1 MDEYLQDRYKNLVE
15 KMVEEGSLP
24 RALFKYRSLSSIN
37 TYKIFVNKKLHF
49 SAPKDFNDPFDC
61 KINASISNTDVFAQS
76 FAKCGSN
83 EDVKLVIENGYDIN
97 NTIDK
102 VLNSKGIC
110 SFSKKKDNIL
120 MWSHYADSHRGI
132 CLEFDITEDY
142 DFFVFPIIIKYE
154 REYPKID
161 VSKTRD
167 KVGEK
172 LLTTKYEGWQ
182 YEQEVRIY
190 KEAYGEYEFK
200 PTSLKAIYFGCKVED
215 SERKNLYE
223 FIRGI
228 ECFGHVEFY
237 KGKVSEFEYKINFD
251 LFRV

>member
-1 MDEYLQDRYKNLVE
+1 MDEILQDRYKKLV
-15 KMVEEGSLP
+15 KQMVEEGKLP
-24 RALFKYRSLSSIN
+24 RALFKYRCLSSIN
-37 TYKIFVNKKLHF
+37 TYKIFVNKKLYF
-49 SAPKDFNDPFDC
+49 STPKDFNDPFDC
-61 KINASISNTDVFAQS
+61 KIDALISNTDVFVQS
-76 FAKCGSN
+76 LAKYGSN
-83 EDVKLVIENGYDIN
+83 EGVMPAIENGYNIN
-97 NTIDK
+97 NTIGK
-102 VLNSKGIC
+102 VVNRKGIC
-110 SFSKKKDNIL
+110 CFSKEKDNIL

-154 REYPKID
+154 RGYPKID
-161 VSKTRD
+161 VSETRGN
-167 KVGEK
+167 VGKE

-190 KEAYGEYEFK
+190 KEAYREYEFK

-237 KGKVSEFEYKINFD
+237 KGKVSESEYKIDFNPCI
-251 LFRV
+251 V

>member
-1 MDEYLQDRYKNLVE
+1 MDEYLQDRYKKLV
-15 KMVEEGSLP
+15 KQMVEEGKLP

-37 TYKIFVNKKLHF
+37 TYKIFINKELHF

-61 KINASISNTDVFAQS
+61 KINAVISDEDDFALS
-76 FAKCGSN
+76 LEKYVPN
-83 EDVKLVIENGYDIN
+83 EDVTSALDNDYNINDTINGVFN
-97 NTIDK
+97 R
-102 VLNSKGIC
+102 KGIC
-110 SFSKKKDNIL
+110 SFSKEKDNIL

-132 CLEFDITEDY
+132 CLEFDITKDY
-142 DFFVFPIIIKYE
+142 DFFVSPIIIKYK
-154 REYPKID
+154 RNYPTVD

-237 KGKVSEFEYKINFD
+237 KGKVSEFEYKIDFD

>member
-15 KMVEEGSLP
+15 KMVKEGSLP

-37 TYKIFVNKKLHF
+37 TYKIFVNKKLYF
-49 SAPKDFNDPFDC
+49 STPKDFNDPFDC
-61 KINASISNTDVFAQS
+61 KIDALISNTDVFVQS
-76 FAKCGSN
+76 LAKYGSN
-83 EDVKLVIENGYDIN
+83 EGVMPAIENGHNIN
-97 NTIDK
+97 NTIGK
-102 VLNSKGIC
+102 VVNRKGIC
-110 SFSKKKDNIL
+110 CFSKEKDNIL

-132 CLEFDITEDY
+132 CLEFEISENDN
-142 DFFVFPIIIKYE
+142 FFSCPIREIKYDE
-154 REYPKID
+154 SYHVID
-161 VSKTRD
+161 VSRTRND
-167 KVGEK
+167 IGEK
-172 LLTTKYEGWQ
+172 LFIKHECWQ
-182 YEQEVRIY
+182 YEKEVRIY
-190 KEAYGEYEFK
+190 KEAPGEYGFN

-237 KGKVSEFEYKINFD
+237 KGKVSESEYKIDFD